1 MHGPKGG
8 RIPPNFPSPLL
19 LLSLQPP
26 IIKNDVNKMLNMK
39 TNSKNI
45 VLKIKNLGNK
55 ILKSTFNEI
64 NFFINQ

>member
-39 TNSKNI
+39 INEL
-45 VLKIKNLGNK
+45 VLNDLNK
-55 ILKSTFNEI
+55 PTAVKLRKFLM
-64 NFFINQ
+64 